1 MRNFAGWGIAVLF
14 ALLAAAAA
22 APADVEG
29 VPADGKDVVF
39 LADGRVLRCRAGA
52 EAEGRVELGFTGGA
66 VHVPKA
72 AILEI
77 RRFAGWDPAPRDDA
91 ERAKAAAGMVRW
103 DGEWIPRARADALL
117 AKDRE
122 RAEKLWKESASRSEW
137 ENRWK
142 RDTAH
147 FTIEANLP
155 KESVDF
161 YEQALEQYY
170 EYFTS
175 AFKVSVKRR
184 IPVYILRTRE
194 EFRAFQK
201 KDTGS
206 AGEHTVGYFVPRKGK
221 EHLVLFDWQGNRA
234 ETLSVLF
241 HECTHLL
248 LHLANNEVDLPA
260 LLNEGLSE
268 YYGAN
273 LMVEGRMVRGGIQ
286 DERLA
291 DLRSMIEAGTLPSL
305 EVLLAHGH
313 PDMSAGGWKQ
323 LSVEDYA
330 HAWAFIHFLMHGAG
344 GKYQPRLAAWMN
356 GHLGLKPGDAAPG
369 TGREYY
375 FMKYT
380 DDRALLLRSL
390 KAKDF
395 DAIEKEFREYVSG
408 LEFAGARGLLA
419 RGLRKLYRDRDEAA
433 ADGYLGKALE
443 AAGDDAEV
451 LSSIVKAYAA
461 MEGKEEEAERLLRR
475 VLDLDPLNVARR
487 YEMSGWFPS
496 EKAEVPHLLLC
507 EEMAP
512 GDPVALAATAWLA
525 YRGEGRD
532 RWVGGGA
539 ARSGIAEAKASV
551 AGGAAVAPEECL
563 RLAGLLLAGGEPE
576 TALVA
581 ARRAVKGLPG
591 DAEAL
596 RVLARAACACGD
608 AAEFARALEGV
619 GAPRGKGAPAGAG
632 PSAGMRV
639 SEALV
644 EAAAQ
649 ALALDRPR
657 EMRKAVDPWFAVPG
671 REPRIEAEW
680 ILHLAGPVLTKDWK
694 AFTKRGIAGSAA
706 LEGSDR
712 IGFLVL
718 LARSGIRPGEDGE

>member
-77 RRFAGWDPAPRDDA
+77 RRFAGWDPEPRDDA

-206 AGEHTVGYFVPRKGK
+206 AGEHTVGYFVSRKGK
-221 EHLVLFDWQGNRA
+221 EHLVLFDWQGNRS

-248 LHLANNEVDLPA
+248 LHLANPDVALPA

-273 LMVEGRMVRGGIQ
+273 LVVKGRMVRGGIQ

-291 DLRSMIEAGTLPSL
+291 DLRAMIEEKTLPAL
-305 EVLLAHGH
+305 DDLLAHGH
-313 PDMSAGGWKQ
+313 RDRAAQGWKK
-323 LSVEDYA
+323 LSVSDYA

-344 GKYQPRLAAWMN
+344 GKYRQRLAAWMN
-356 GHLGLKPGDAAPG
+356 GHLGLEFRDAAAG
-369 TGREYY
+369 STKERYY
-375 FMKYT
+375 MRFK
-380 DDRALLLRSL
+380 DDRALLLQCL
-390 KAKDF
+390 KVKDY
-395 DAIEKEFREYVSG
+395 ATLEREFLDHVASMEY
-408 LEFAGARGLLA
+408 AGARGLLA
-419 RGLRKLYRDRDEAA
+419 QGLRKLAKERNEAA
-433 ADGYLGKALE
+433 ALEYLGKAL
-443 AAGDDAEV
+443 ANAGDDAEV
-451 LSSIVKAYAA
+451 LSLVARVYSRID
-461 MEGKEEEAERLLRR
+461 GKEEEGERLLLRA
-475 VLDLDPLNVARR
+475 LDLDPLNVDRR
-487 YEMSGWFPS
+487 YETSSWFPDGD
-496 EKAEVPHLLLC
+496 AEIPHLRMC

-525 YRGEGRD
+525 FRGEGRD
-532 RWVGGGA
+532 RWVGGGVFGGGA
-539 ARSGIAEAKASV
+539 EEAKAALE
-551 AGGAAVAPEECL
+551 AGAPPAECA
-563 RLAGLLLAGGEPE
+563 RIAGLL
-576 TALVA
+576 
-581 ARRAVKGLPG
+581 
-591 DAEAL
+591 
-596 RVLARAACACGD
+596 
-608 AAEFARALEGV
+608 
-619 GAPRGKGAPAGAG
+619 
-632 PSAGMRV
+632 
-639 SEALV
+639 
-644 EAAAQ
+644 
-649 ALALDRPR
+649 
-657 EMRKAVDPWFAVPG
+657 
-671 REPRIEAEW
+671 
-680 ILHLAGPVLTKDWK
+680 
-694 AFTKRGIAGSAA
+694 
-706 LEGSDR
+706 
-712 IGFLVL
+712 
-718 LARSGIRPGEDGE
+718 